1 MICMFIVVL
10 GCKKDHVAPTP
21 PVDNIDLHKY
31 PGLPDATQ
39 SGENTMGCLINGE
52 TWVPKVDGVIGWPS
66 PHKMSVWY
74 GELGKSLGII
84 DQFSLRIYCIKLVG
98 RNEKLANFDIDES
111 FSIEIKPIK
120 SLEKASIQNKEFYYI
135 EYFKRN
141 NFEPWKLYIL
151 DTLAPANIE
160 ITKLDT
166 LHNIVSGLFNFRLKE
181 IDDSKDTLRI
191 TNGRFDAKYLGY

>member
-1 MICMFIVVL
+1 
-10 GCKKDHVAPTP
+10 
-21 PVDNIDLHKY
+21 
-31 PGLPDATQ
+31 
-39 SGENTMGCLINGE
+39 
-52 TWVPKVDGVIGWPS
+52 
-66 PHKMSVWY
+66 MSVWY

-84 DQFSLRIYCIKLVG
+84 DQFSLRIYCFKLVG

-141 NFEPWKLYIL
+141 NYEPRKLYIL
-151 DTLAPANIE
+151 DTMAPANIE
-160 ITKLDT
+160 ITELDT